1 MTADT
6 STDLGQLTGTWD
18 LDPAHTQLSFAAR
31 HAMVATV
38 RGRFREFSGVLHLD
52 GEHPTESSAEVTIQ
66 TASIDSGVEQR
77 DDHLRSADFLDVEKF
92 PTMTFKS
99 SRAELEGDVATLS
112 GDLTIKDVSR
122 PVELEIEYNGTATD
136 PYGNLRAGFDG
147 RTAINRK
154 DWGLGWNVAL
164 EAGGILVGE
173 KVKLELDVSAVKRS
187 EQGAEPDPQ
196 VLADEQ

>member
-1 MTADT
+1 MTVQT
-6 STDLGQLTGTWD
+6 SPEIGQLTGAWD
-18 LDPAHTQLSFAAR
+18 LDPAHTVISFAAR

-38 RGRFREFSGVLHLD
+38 RGRFREFTGVLNLD
-52 GEHPTESSAEVTIQ
+52 ADNHANSSAEVTIQ
-66 TASIDSGVEQR
+66 TASIDSGVQQR
-77 DDHLRSADFLDVEKF
+77 DDHLRGDDFLEAEKY

-99 SRAELEGDVATLS
+99 TRAEVDGDEYKLY
-112 GDLTIKDVSR
+112 GDLTIKDVTK
-122 PVELEIEYNGTATD
+122 PVELDVEYNGTATD

-173 KVKLELDVSAVKRS
+173 KIKIGLDISAIKRS
-187 EQGAEPDPQ
+187 EKVQEPMPEK
-196 VLADEQ
+196 LAD